1 MGRYR
6 EIVDSLPVLSKVL
19 SEEFLIEI
27 VTKRFEYTYEAAWK
41 VAKEFLRVRGI
52 ECFSP
57 KSCFADLIKEGVISE
72 KWEGQLYELVK
83 CRNLL
88 VHVYDSNM
96 AKEIFNR
103 IANENVLALFED
115 MLRGLRTLE

>member
-6 EIVDSLPVLSKVL
+6 EIVDSLPALSKVL

-41 VAKEFLRVRGI
+41 VAKEFLKVRGI

>member
-1 MGRYR
+1 LGRYR

>member
-41 VAKEFLRVRGI
+41 VAKEFLKVRGI